1 MKAVFI
7 VYGQALT
14 EPIQSILDVE
24 NIRGFTRWD
33 ETFGRGSDNGEPH
46 YGSHAWPSK
55 NASILTIVED
65 AKVERLLERL
75 RRLNDHAEEQGLNA
89 YVWNVEGQMING

>member
-14 EPIQSILDVE
+14 EPVQNILDME
-24 NIRGFTRWD
+24 SIRGFTRWD
-33 ETFGRGSDNGEPH
+33 ETFGRGSNAGEPH

-55 NASILTIVED
+55 NSSILTIVED
-65 AKVERLLERL
+65 HKVEGLLARL
-75 RRLNDHAEEQGLNA
+75 RRLNEQAEQQGLNA
-89 YVWNVEGQMING
+89 YVWNVEGAM

>member
-14 EPIQSILDVE
+14 EPIQNILDKE
-24 NIRGFTRWD
+24 SIRGFTYWD
-33 ETFGRGSDNGEPH
+33 ETFGRGSNKGEPH

-55 NASILTIVED
+55 NASILTIIED
-65 AKVERLLERL
+65 HKVERLLEHL
-75 RRLNDHAEEQGLNA
+75 RHLNEHAEQQGLNA
-89 YVWNVEGQMING
+89 YVWNVEGGM